1 MKEIYLKKAKQKTS
15 QRPFS
20 WMNPNL
26 EVRDTEKYDKGVFAL
41 DDIKKDEILF
51 VMGGYILNIID
62 ENNLKGEVADKP
74 IEISEW
80 FSIGPVKES
89 DIDLMPQHRVNHSC
103 NPNAGFKGSIFMVAM
118 KKIKKGEE
126 ILYDYAMIT
135 QSNPNSKDFFTMKCE
150 CGSRNC
156 RGEFKE
162 NDWMI
167 KTLQKKYDGYFQWYL
182 QEKIN
187 KIKNKK

>member
-1 MKEIYLKKAKQKTS
+1 MKDVYLKKAKTPKGT
-15 QRPFS
+15 FS

-26 EVRDTEKYDKGVFAL
+26 LIKETGRYGKGVFAKNA
-41 DDIKKDEILF
+41 IKKDEILF

-62 ENNLKGEVADKP
+62 ENRLKGDVADKP

-80 FSIGPVKES
+80 FSIGPRKPN
-89 DIDLMPQHRVNHSC
+89 DIKLMPQHRVNHSC
-103 NPNAGFKGSIFMVAM
+103 NPNAGFKGTIFMVAM
-118 KKIKKGEE
+118 RNIKKGEE

-135 QSNPNSKDFFTMKCE
+135 HSNPNSKNFFTMKCN
-150 CGSRNC
+150 CGSKNC

-162 NDWMI
+162 DDWMI
-167 KTLQKKYDGYFQWYL
+167 PGLQKKYDGYFQWYI

-187 KIKNKK
+187 KNKK